1 VLTALIAMIAVG
13 SAASFAIRLRR
24 QPAMRPL
31 RLLALQVRRQPQRN
45 FRRSR
50 LQPASAKKRPSRVG
64 LTIAALSGDALEKA
78 NVSSVEDLTRLV
90 PGLTYTRSAYSTP
103 VYTLR
108 GVGFYDTSL
117 GASPA
122 VSVYIDQI
130 PLAYPALTSHGV
142 GLDMER
148 LEVLK
153 GPQGILFGE
162 NSTGVRSITSQTS
175 QRPNRNPAWM
185 LAMGDSIQLTD
196 LYI

>member
-1 VLTALIAMIAVG
+1 MNVTRHSCTKNFTIAALIALMEAG
-13 SAASFAIRLRR
+13 SAASFGDTTSPTAGDTTPPTSGDTAS
-24 QPAMRPL
+24 PA
-31 RLLALQVRRQPQRN
+31 ASGELQEITVT
-45 FRRSR
+45 
-50 LQPASAKKRPSRVG
+50 ASKREETASRVG
-64 LTIAALSGDALEKA
+64 LTIAALSDDALEKA

-122 VSVYIDQI
+122 VSVYVDQV
-130 PLAYPALTSHGV
+130 PLAFPALTSHGV

-162 NSTGVRSITSQTS
+162 NSTGGAINYIANKPTSSPQS
-175 QRPNRNPAWM
+175 
-185 LAMGDSIQLTD
+185 
-196 LYI
+196 

>member
-1 VLTALIAMIAVG
+1 MKVLISAHSCSNNLVLTALIAMIAVG
-13 SAASFAIRLRR
+13 SATSFGDTPSPAAGETAAPTAGDTTSPTSSGEIQEITVTAS
-24 QPAMRPL
+24 
-31 RLLALQVRRQPQRN
+31 
-45 FRRSR
+45 
-50 LQPASAKKRPSRVG
+50 KREETASRVG
-64 LTIAALSGDALEKA
+64 LTITALSEDSLEKA

-122 VSVYIDQI
+122 VSVYVDQV

-162 NSTGVRSITSQTS
+162 NSTGGAI
-175 QRPNRNPAWM
+175 N
-185 LAMGDSIQLTD
+185 
-196 LYI
+196 